1 MLENLQD
8 QVQTSPLREE
18 EPISVTPNYQEL
30 SSELSLP
37 PIEEDKKLPRAKD
50 AYEDA
55 FYAVGSFSNTPIE
68 DLKKAADD
76 LLETGYSDLVSTAK
90 QRWAT
95 EQDPAIKKTIEGIIA
110 DPTIPRDKK
119 TDVLYT
125 YSIGG
130 YVSTDLKDKYIQR
143 TASAVLPSHLDDQ
156 IAQEKNI
163 TTLPE
168 KLELSISKKQT
179 KVLKDLSNS
188 ISDTVIK
195 NSKDID
201 FKVPSQVYAHSLKSL
216 DLMKDTILD
225 GIKFAN
231 GTLKG
236 YKQSGAEAIALENLL
251 FESVPWLADFT
262 GRTLSL
268 GIQAGQ
274 LKKPSFKEAADIGG
288 TMKKELGLVYSPI
301 VESFIEGQ
309 TKLFGVEKEYK
320 ESSISKGLAKLGEK
334 IDNAATL
341 VEKKTN
347 GEVSKEAFIYG
358 VDLFSIFAPHLL
370 GKGYNKLKKAYKDR
384 QPKEGEILPP
394 EEQGP
399 AGPGLEKG
407 LSEAI
412 EGEYTKT
419 YDPVTGQEVDIAKTK
434 AQAQREA
441 NLNKAETIDSETGKV
456 VTSTVDLDLGIP
468 PDSPIDVTNQTNPL
482 IGSDISILAITDMT
496 GQAAERLGTTR
507 ASIFFSSIL
516 PSLERRSID
525 LTNNPD
531 LRAKLRALETELQSN
546 LDYALFDPNALDIY
560 EYYGDRLAIDRVIN
574 EAALPYL
581 KLNDSLVNQTNFSF
595 KGSLLFTR
603 NEHFYFDTKEQV
615 IDAYNNLVNSLE
627 HLPESESKISIYDKK
642 TGQRLTFDEFV
653 KSKKYDTKDTLVPTE
668 ANELAIEWN
677 FNKEYDALAS
687 FINGLAHHQVK
698 LHKAFGGLDV
708 TKLAMSKFG
717 SENLFWTAKFPNW
730 VQKQYARQAE
740 RAAFVSSKALITAQ
754 NLVSKS
760 KNPAELNK
768 LILDAND
775 LGLDLVPLH
784 SGVNQVTGRFERGIS
799 DLFPDLSD
807 KQHKGL
813 FADLAQWR
821 VLNNHFYE
829 TANIAARYDL
839 VERGFTSSIYR
850 NGKYLGAVQ
859 TEFPLVTETQKLPKF
874 VYDLESQQPVPFKKW
889 QGEAVKPGNYDI
901 NGRQL
906 VQLEKPVKATLTY
919 QSYNPDGS
927 LGLIKTVTNI
937 YNFAL
942 TGTKVVVR
950 DALPNKVLPKIPG
963 HAPVLNKGLYIVMIE
978 PKELT
983 VNGIYIPDT
992 EEFLSTRINSR
1003 EAVGIAQTKKELKAL
1018 KVELAAKYPDHKILE
1033 RESTDSIKDVKEKME
1048 IHKERLARAKIRGE
1062 RLVGLHG
1069 VRPPVEEP
1077 LGAAIES
1084 YKNTV
1089 RTLTIKDADYAL
1101 KREFMREYGH
1111 MVPKGTFP
1119 DVVEDIAYS
1128 SNYSAEERLK
1138 YSKAV
1143 ALFNYRQSLELL
1155 GNWDSI
1161 DSIWQQTLHGIA
1173 DILENVKVP
1182 PYILKELGNK
1192 GLPIAPQMRRLAS
1205 TLSIALN
1212 PPKQWFVQTT
1222 QLVESLGI
1230 TPVNAVQNVRQAL
1243 AIRIAAMEDS
1253 YLFKQPGHKETLRY
1267 LAFKSIAP
1275 VKIIN
1280 RVNDIT
1286 EVEFNVLVDEFKKLI
1301 PSSDLNLLVAD
1312 MFSDATKKMDPT
1324 AFEKAMGA
1332 IPAGTG
1338 AVVDV
1343 FKRIGYTNATLWNRL
1358 NLYIFALKDWKAKNP
1373 GKNWMLPAVK
1383 EQIAYD
1389 SWQLE
1394 GGMSKAGA
1402 YKWQTGG
1409 NTAENLAS
1417 IVLQFVANNFKMT
1430 MNLLVENATILTPK
1444 QTAKLFASKLAWWG
1458 KYAVPGGAVMFAY
1471 LLDNVEDPNARKA
1484 LTTLFDGIE
1493 NLMWNSIFRL
1503 VTDAKYSDID
1513 FASQLSSTDLHLL
1526 DAAKNVYY
1534 IFDADPGTEA
1544 RFPITQ
1550 GVSTIFDTFRALNNF
1565 YSLKKNLTPEQ
1576 KDMAY
1581 THLFMDLANTVRG
1594 FDNTAKAITAWT
1606 LQDLRNKDGVRY
1618 GINMSEADA
1627 LGKFFGMPNAEEKT
1641 IIEFNLDKTDR
1652 SKAIDTLAKNW
1663 HRYIIKEVGKE
1674 NPSDIK
1680 VKFQK
1685 LALYE
1690 NFKQAMI
1697 DSGKWDELD
1706 IATLDKKFQQLD
1718 NYSQTNMK
1726 DSIFKFVY
1734 DHQNNLR
1741 TEEQKKAVH
1750 IVEDWLVTPKQL
1762 KPEQIDSIK
1771 DVLDQIKSK

>member
-1 MLENLQD
+1 MLENLQ
-8 QVQTSPLREE
+8 QETQTFPLREE
-18 EPISVTPNYQEL
+18 ESISVTPDYQDL
-30 SSELSLP
+30 NSNLILP

-50 AYEDA
+50 AYEEA

-68 DLKKAADD
+68 DLTKAADD
-76 LLETGYSDLVSTAK
+76 LIESGYSDLVNSAK
-90 QRWAT
+90 ERWAS
-95 EQDPAIKKTIEGIIA
+95 EQDIPTKRVISDILA
-110 DPTIPRDKK
+110 DTTIPKDTK
-119 TDVLYT
+119 TNILYN

-130 YVSTDLKDKYIQR
+130 YVSKDLKDKYIER
-143 TASAVLPSHLDDQ
+143 TASIVLPTHLDNQ
-156 IAQEKNI
+156 VAQDKNI
-163 TTLPE
+163 TSLPE

-179 KVLKDLSNS
+179 KVIKDLGNT
-188 ISDTVIK
+188 IADNVIK
-195 NSKDID
+195 NSKDVD
-201 FKVPSQVYAHSLKSL
+201 FKVPSQVYSHTLKSI

-236 YKQSGAEAIALENLL
+236 YKKSGAEAIALENIL
-251 FESVPWLADFT
+251 FETMPWLVDFT
-262 GRTLSL
+262 GRTMSL
-268 GIQAGQ
+268 GIQGAEGK
-274 LKKPSFKEAADIGG
+274 LPSFKEASEIGG
-288 TMKKELGLVYSPI
+288 EMKKDFSLAYTPI

-320 ESSISKGLAKLGEK
+320 ESSLRKGVEKLGEK
-334 IDNAATL
+334 INTAGDL

-358 VDLFSIFAPHLL
+358 VDLFSLFAPHLL

-384 QPKEGEILPP
+384 QPREGEVLPP
-394 EEQGP
+394 EDLGP

-407 LSEAI
+407 LNEPI

-434 AQAQREA
+434 SAAKREED
-441 NLNKAETIDSETGKV
+441 LNKAEVIDSETGKV
-456 VTSTVDLDLGIP
+456 VTTTVDLDLGIP
-468 PDSPIDVTNQTNPL
+468 PDSPIDVTNQTNPM
-482 IGSDISILAITDMT
+482 IGSDLSILAITDKT
-496 GQAAERLGTTR
+496 GEVAARLGTDR

-516 PSLERRSID
+516 PSLERRYLD

-531 LRAKLRALETELQSN
+531 LRARLRALESELQSN
-546 LDYALFDPNALDIY
+546 LEYSLFDPNALDIY
-560 EYYGDRLAIDRVIN
+560 EYYADRLAIDKVIN

-627 HLPESESKISIYDKK
+627 HLPESESTVSIYDKK
-642 TGQRLTFDEFV
+642 TGQRLTFDEFI

-698 LHKAFGGLDV
+698 LHKAFGGFDV

-717 SENLFWTAKFPNW
+717 SENIVWTGKFPNW
-730 VQKQYARQAE
+730 VQKNYARQAE

-754 NLVSKS
+754 NLIAKS

-768 LILDAND
+768 LIIDSND
-775 LGLDLVPLH
+775 LGMDLMPLH
-784 SGVNQVTGRFERGIS
+784 SGVNQVTGRFEKGIS

-839 VERGFTSSIYR
+839 VDRGFTSSIYQ

-859 TEFPLVTETQKLPKF
+859 TEFPLFTETQDIPKF
-874 VYDLESQQPVPFKKW
+874 VYDLESKQAVPFKKW
-889 QGEAVKPGNYDI
+889 QGEPVKPGNYDI
-901 NGRQL
+901 TGRQL
-906 VQLEKPVKATLTY
+906 VQLEKPVSNTIEY

-927 LGLIKTVTNI
+927 LGPIKQVTSV

-942 TGTKVVVR
+942 TGTKVRVR
-950 DALPNKVLPKIPG
+950 DSLPNTVLPKIPG
-963 HAPVLNKGLYIVMIE
+963 HAPILNKGLYIVMIE

-983 VNGIYIPDT
+983 VNGYYIPDT
-992 EEFLSTRINSR
+992 EQFLDTRTKYR
-1003 EAVGIAQTKKELKAL
+1003 QAVGIAQTKKELKAL
-1018 KVELAAKYPDHKILE
+1018 KLELASKYPDHKILE
-1033 RESTDSIKDVKEKME
+1033 RETTDNIKDVTDRMQ

-1069 VRPPVEEP
+1069 VRPPIEEP

-1084 YKNTV
+1084 YKSAV
-1089 RTLTIKDADYAL
+1089 RTLTIKDSDYAL

-1119 DVVEDIAYS
+1119 EVVEDIKYS

-1155 GNWDSI
+1155 GNWDSL
-1161 DSIWQQTLHGIA
+1161 DSIWQQTFHGIA

-1192 GLPIAPQMRRLAS
+1192 GIPIGPQMRRLAS

-1222 QLVESLGI
+1222 QLVESLGVTPTNAI
-1230 TPVNAVQNVRQAL
+1230 TNVRQAL
-1243 AIRIAAMEDS
+1243 AVRAAAMEDS
-1253 YLFKQPGHKETLRY
+1253 FLFKQPGHKQALRH
-1267 LAFKSIAP
+1267 LAWKSL
-1275 VKIIN
+1275 KGF
-1280 RVNDIT
+1280 NDIT
-1286 EVEFNVLVDEFKKLI
+1286 EKEFNVLVDEFKRLI
-1301 PSSDLNLLVAD
+1301 PAADLNLLVAD
-1312 MFSDATKKMDPT
+1312 MFSDSTKKLDPSV
-1324 AFEKAMGA
+1324 FETVTGA
-1332 IPAGTG
+1332 VPSATG

-1343 FKRIGYTNATLWNRL
+1343 FKRVGFTNATLWNRL

-1373 GKNWMLPAVK
+1373 GKNWMLPAVT
-1383 EQIAYD
+1383 EQLAYD

-1394 GGMSKAGA
+1394 GGMSRPGA
-1402 YKWQTGG
+1402 VKWQSEG
-1409 NTAENLAS
+1409 AAAF
-1417 IVLQFVANNFKMT
+1417 VLQFVANSWKMN
-1430 MNLLVENATILTPK
+1430 MNMLIEDATILTPK

-1458 KYAVPGGAVMFAY
+1458 KYAVPGGAIMFSQ
-1471 LLDNVEDPNARKA
+1471 LLDNVEDPEARQA
-1484 LTTLFDGIE
+1484 LSTVFDGIE
-1493 NLMWNSIFRL
+1493 NLIWNSIFRL
-1503 VTDAKYSDID
+1503 VTGAKYSDID
-1513 FASQLSSTDLHLL
+1513 FASQLSSADLHLL

-1534 IFDADPGTEA
+1534 AFDADPGTEA

-1550 GVSTIFDTFRALNNF
+1550 GISTIFDTFRALNNF
-1565 YSLKKNLTPEQ
+1565 YSVKGNLSPES
-1576 KDMAY
+1576 KELAY
-1581 THLFMDLANTVRG
+1581 THLFLDLAHIIRG
-1594 FDNTAKAITAWT
+1594 FDNTSKMIMAWT
-1606 LQDLRNKDGVRY
+1606 LRDIQNKDGVRY

-1627 LGKFFGMPNAEEKT
+1627 LGKFFGMPNAEEKN
-1641 IIEFNLDKTDR
+1641 IIEFNLAKTDR
-1652 SKAIDTLAKNW
+1652 SKALDALAKNW
-1663 HRYIIKEVGKE
+1663 HRYIVKEIGSD
-1674 NPSDIK
+1674 NPADIK

-1690 NFKQAMI
+1690 NFKLAMI
-1697 DSGKWDELD
+1697 DSGKWDLEEV
-1706 IATLDKKFQQLD
+1706 ATLDKKMQQLD
-1718 NYSQTNMK
+1718 NYSQTAMK
-1726 DSIFKFVY
+1726 DTIFKFMY
-1734 DHQNNLR
+1734 DHQNNLK
-1741 TEEQKKAVH
+1741 TEEQKKA
-1750 IVEDWLVTPKQL
+1750 IRLVEDWLATPKEL

-1771 DVLDQIKSK
+1771 NVLDQIKSK

>member
-8 QVQTSPLREE
+8 QVQTAPLMEE
-18 EPISVTPNYQEL
+18 ESISVTPNYQEL
-30 SSELSLP
+30 NSELSLP

-76 LLETGYSDLVSTAK
+76 LLETGYSDLVSNAK

-110 DPTIPRDKK
+110 DPTIPKDKK

-143 TASAVLPSHLDDQ
+143 TASTVLPSHVDDQ
-156 IAQEKNI
+156 VSQEKNI
-163 TTLPE
+163 TSLPE

-179 KVLKDLSNS
+179 KVLKDLSNN
-188 ISDTVIK
+188 ISDTIIK
-195 NSKDID
+195 NSKSID
-201 FKVPSQVYAHSLKSL
+201 FKVPSQVYSHTLKSL

-236 YKQSGAEAIALENLL
+236 YRKSGAEAIALENLV
-251 FESVPWLADFT
+251 FESVPWLADIM
-262 GRTLSL
+262 GRTSSL
-268 GIQAGQ
+268 AIQG
-274 LKKPSFKEAADIGG
+274 LEGKKPSFKEAADIGA
-288 TMKKELGLVYSPI
+288 TMKKEIGLVYNPI

-309 TKLFGVEKEYK
+309 TRLFGVEKEYK
-320 ESSISKGLAKLGEK
+320 ESSLRKGAEKLSEK

-384 QPKEGEILPP
+384 QPREGEVLPP
-394 EEQGP
+394 EDQGP
-399 AGPGLEKG
+399 AGPGLEAG
-407 LSEAI
+407 LSEPI

-434 AQAQREA
+434 AEAQREA

-468 PDSPIDVTNQTNPL
+468 PDSPLDVTNQSNPL
-482 IGSDISILAITDMT
+482 IGSDVSILAITDMT
-496 GQAAERLGTTR
+496 GQAAERLGTDR

-531 LRAKLRALETELQSN
+531 LRAKLRALESELQSN

-653 KSKKYDTKDTLVPTE
+653 KSKKYDTKDTLVPIE

-677 FNKEYDALAS
+677 FNKVYDALAS

-698 LHKAFGGLDV
+698 LHKAFGGFDV

-717 SENLFWTAKFPNW
+717 SENLFWTGKFPNW

-754 NLVSKS
+754 NLIAKS

-807 KQHKGL
+807 KQHKAL
-813 FADLAQWR
+813 FAELAQWR

-839 VERGFTSSIYR
+839 VERGFTSSIYS
-850 NGKYLGAVQ
+850 NGKYLGAVK
-859 TEFPLVTETQKLPKF
+859 TEFPLFTETQEIPKF
-874 VYDLESQQPVPFKKW
+874 VYDLESKQAVPFKKW

-906 VQLEKPVKATLTY
+906 VQLEKPISNTIEY

-927 LGLIKTVTNI
+927 LGPIKQVTSV

-942 TGTKVVVR
+942 AGTKVVVR

-983 VNGIYIPDT
+983 VNGFYIPDT
-992 EEFLSTRINSR
+992 EEFLKTRTNYR
-1003 EAVGIAQTKKELKAL
+1003 QAVGIAQTKKELKAL
-1018 KVELAAKYPDHKILE
+1018 KIELAAKYPDHKILE
-1033 RESTDSIKDVKEKME
+1033 RETTDSIKDVTDRMQ

-1089 RTLTIKDADYAL
+1089 RTLTIQDADYAL

-1119 DVVEDIAYS
+1119 EVVEDISYS

-1155 GNWDSI
+1155 GNWDTL
-1161 DSIWQQTLHGIA
+1161 DNLWQQTFHGIA

-1182 PYILKELGNK
+1182 PAILKELGNK
-1192 GLPIAPQMRRLAS
+1192 GIPVGPQMRRLAS

-1222 QLVESLGI
+1222 QLVESLGVTPTNAI
-1230 TPVNAVQNVRQAL
+1230 TNVRQAL
-1243 AIRIAAMEDS
+1243 AIRAAAMEDS
-1253 YLFKQPGHKETLRY
+1253 FLFKQPGHKAALRH
-1267 LAFKSIAP
+1267 LAWKSL
-1275 VKIIN
+1275 KGF
-1280 RVNDIT
+1280 NDIT
-1286 EVEFNVLVDEFKKLI
+1286 EVEFNTLVDEFKKLI
-1301 PSSDLNLLVAD
+1301 PSADLNLLVAD
-1312 MFSDATKKMDPT
+1312 MFSDTTKKLDPT
-1324 AFEKAMGA
+1324 AFESAMGA
-1332 IPAGTG
+1332 IPSATG

-1343 FKRIGYTNATLWNRL
+1343 FKRVGFTNATLWNRL
-1358 NLYIFALKDWKAKNP
+1358 NLYVFALKDWKAKNP
-1373 GKNWMLPAVK
+1373 GKNWMVPAVK
-1383 EQIAYD
+1383 EQLAYD

-1394 GGMSKAGA
+1394 GGMSKPGA
-1402 YKWQTGG
+1402 LKWQSEG
-1409 NTAENLAS
+1409 AAAF
-1417 IVLQFVANNFKMT
+1417 VLQFVANSWKMN
-1430 MNLLVENATILTPK
+1430 MNMLVENATILTPK

-1458 KYAVPGGAVMFAY
+1458 KYAVPGGAIMFNH
-1471 LLDNVEDPNARKA
+1471 LLDNVEDPNDRKA

-1493 NLMWNSIFRL
+1493 NLMWNGIFRL
-1503 VTDAKYSDID
+1503 VTKAKYSDID
-1513 FASQLSSTDLHLL
+1513 FASQLSSSDLHLL

-1534 IFDADPGTEA
+1534 AFDADPGTEA

-1550 GVSTIFDTFRALNNF
+1550 GISTIFDTFRALNNF
-1565 YSLKKNLTPEQ
+1565 YSLKTNLNAQE
-1576 KDMAY
+1576 KEMAY
-1581 THLFMDLANTVRG
+1581 THLFMDLANTIRG
-1594 FDNTAKAITAWT
+1594 FDNTSKAITAWT
-1606 LQDLRNKDGVRY
+1606 LRDIRNKDGVRY

-1627 LGKFFGMPNAEEKT
+1627 LGKFFGMPNAEEKN
-1641 IIEFNLDKTDR
+1641 IIEFNLAKTDR
-1652 SKAIDTLAKNW
+1652 SKAIDALAKNW
-1663 HRYIIKEVGKE
+1663 HRYLIKEVGTE

-1690 NFKQAMI
+1690 NFKLAMI
-1697 DSGKWDELD
+1697 DSGKWDLEEV
-1706 IATLDKKFQQLD
+1706 ATLDKKFQQLD
-1718 NYSQTNMK
+1718 NYSQSTMK

-1734 DHQNNLR
+1734 DHQNNLK
-1741 TEEQKKAVH
+1741 TEEQKKA
-1750 IVEDWLVTPKQL
+1750 IRLVEDWLATPKEL